1 MILQIE
7 TIHQENDEV
16 FVRAVVEDMVLAY
29 PQTMED
35 PAEYRPAMCEATFYI
50 NEEDTL
56 PEDEDDLVFYLENL
70 DLEWKVVDDY

>member
-16 FVRAVVEDMVLAY
+16 LVRAVVEDMVLAY

-35 PAEYRPAMCEATFYI
+35 PAEYRPAMCEATFYM
-50 NEEDTL
+50 NEEETL

-70 DLEWKVVDDY
+70 DLDWKVVDDY

>member
-16 FVRAVVEDMVLAY
+16 FVRAIVEDMVLTY

-35 PAEYRPAMCEATFYI
+35 PAEFRPAMCEATFCLD
-50 NEEDTL
+50 EEHTL
-56 PEDEDDLVFYLENL
+56 PEDEDDLMFYLENL

>member
-1 MILQIE
+1 MISYIE
-7 TIHQENDEV
+7 TVYQENDEV